1 MLPTGCIPVTWD
13 AALLWVFGNRFYN
26 KNESECNSLYGS
38 TPLALG
44 LVLNQKLYRRL
55 QVEGMVGPFGVRE
68 EEPVGELAAQ
78 FG

>member
-1 MLPTGCIPVTWD
+1 MGPP
-13 AALLWVFGNRFYN
+13 
-26 KNESECNSLYGS
+26 
-38 TPLALG
+38 PLALG